1 MTTPGNSPNRTRLT
15 SCFPPNSSQSVSG
28 SNQTPPVAYPV
39 HDRAQFVLNSK
50 PTKSSRGRWIEVSRR
65 FSCNICGRTEGF
77 CKFEQQAG
85 HWFCSQVVD
94 SIRVSA
100 VVTALDGGRWARIG
114 GRSDWAVF
122 KPDEAFDR
130 TARPVTLTPKSKP
143 SVTPLLGVEQR
154 HAAFSRLLALLA
166 LSAADH
172 ADLTRRGFTADQIKA
187 AGFCSIQNGFRL
199 PDAPAH
205 LPGFSGNRY
214 SGQSGYLLPIRTID
228 GLVVGFQTRSANGY
242 RWASVDGN
250 YRLPIDEPPLVF
262 LSGTTSQIFLAEG
275 TGAKPAFINQT
286 TGAMV
291 IGASGGRWNG
301 SPKQI
306 AELIQRFPDA
316 TFTLLPDAGCIQN
329 PRITANYQATAAL
342 FGQHGV
348 ELGFQWWNQLEK
360 GTDPD
365 ADETAFWTDGI
376 RLLSTEFFS
385 DEFRQTCEEKI
396 LVRRAHQL
404 TRQPTT
410 TSEGVYLPAGSIPI
424 DKPMVALHAPMG
436 SGKTEVMVNHINNS
450 SRRTIAACHRR
461 NLSRNFSART
471 KTIPHRQDGE
481 LFCPI
486 SGDSLITGVPAAG
499 DSSCI
504 DSWHRGSSV
513 KRTPEDF
520 EGSTFVMDEADQ
532 GVDHLL
538 RGKTCKQFRGDIIDT
553 FRDGLPLAEQTI
565 IASGTLDDI
574 TVDLYEAATG
584 HTVHLHRH
592 ISTAD
597 RWSHSFLNSE
607 THALGQIVQA
617 VEAGQNI
624 LISTS
629 DAGDEN
635 KFSRI
640 GAHILLAYLRN
651 HCPDLNETN
660 SDAFSSSSIAAGAT
674 DSRQKLFM
682 RDPVSAVRGL
692 RVAIYSP
699 VAETGV
705 DINLRGH
712 FNSVFVLSSGFTMT
726 PQAVVQ
732 AACRLRDPNAHRFF
746 WAPNSSPRQK
756 GHGITDPQELI
767 TTILEDAAYNE
778 ARFSLNSI
786 YASLT
791 RNDLKPSEDPFLQA
805 WAKLEIR
812 AELDNKHYRFV
823 IKSLLKD
830 FGSEQKQASVVTKL
844 DKNTAKDVRQ
854 FTNQKKTDAAIAV
867 ITAPLPGT
875 PEFDAAPRELKDA
888 GRRRQKIEIT
898 TGKTLSPKNTSG
910 KEILQTIKA
919 IGPLKQRFLLQHPEL
934 AITIDN
940 EARKN
945 ISSWIPDVASINTAN
960 RIEALIEMGARN
972 LLQPGAVWSS
982 ANPEIQQLNAY
993 LGQHSSRLRR
1003 WFGGKPKKYADPI
1016 RALDWLVKV
1025 VGMKTA
1031 PLEKT
1036 RINGQQVT
1044 PQQIQESHNEV
1055 NVDAIF
1061 AHWRQNPAIVTG
1073 TTAKREPL
1081 LRLEPVPNSLV
1092 IYRENGDLGTTVP
1105 FSGVDSCISPIV
1117 TGIKP
1122 QSGQL
1127 QNPLLRLEPV
1137 PNSLISNRD
1146 NSDLGTTVPSSGD
1159 IQISLLL
1166 AA

>member
-1 MTTPGNSPNRTRLT
+1 MTQTAEKRNSVPTSGDNKYRPKSVNQQIVKNTVLACNSNDVTRTRLT

-28 SNQTPPVAYPV
+28 SNQTPPVAFPV

-94 SIRVSA
+94 SIRVSD

-130 TARPVTLTPKSKP
+130 TAQRTFIPQKP
-143 SVTPLLGVEQR
+143 SQPVTPLLGLQKR
-154 HAAFSRLLALLA
+154 HEAFVRLLDQLTLMPAH
-166 LSAADH
+166 H
-172 ADLTRRGFTADQIKA
+172 ADLVRRGFTNAQIDA
-187 AGFCSIQNGFRL
+187 AGFCSISRGHQL
-199 PDAPAH
+199 PNAPQH

-228 GLVVGFQTRSANGY
+228 GLIVGFQTRSADGY
-242 RWASVDGN
+242 RWASIDGN
-250 YRLPIDEPPLVF
+250 YRLPNQEPPLVV
-262 LSGTTSQIFLAEG
+262 LPGTTETIYLTEG
-275 TGAKPAFINQT
+275 TGAKPAFINQN
-286 TGAMV
+286 TGAMT
-291 IGASGGRWNG
+291 IGASGGRWSG
-301 SPKQI
+301 SPLQI
-306 AELIQRFPDA
+306 KELIRRYPNA
-316 TFTLLPDAGCIQN
+316 TYTLLPDAGCVLN

-342 FGQHGV
+342 FSRLNV

-360 GTDPD
+360 GMDPD
-365 ADETAFWTDGI
+365 ADETNFWGDGSRI
-376 RLLSTEFFS
+376 SSTEFFS
-385 DEFRQTCEEKI
+385 AGFIQSCQEKI
-396 LVRRAHQL
+396 QVRKAHQL

-410 TSEGVYLPAGSIPI
+410 TSKGDFLPVGSIPA
-424 DKPMVALHAPMG
+424 DQPMVALHAPMG

-504 DSWHRGSSV
+504 DSWHRGSSL

-520 EGSTFVMDEADQ
+520 EGSTFVNDEADQ
-532 GVDHLL
+532 GADHLL

-553 FRDGLPLAEQTI
+553 FRNGLPLAEQTI

-584 HTVHLHRH
+584 HAVHLHRH

-635 KFSRI
+635 KFSEI
-640 GAHILLAYLRN
+640 GAHNLLAYLRN

-934 AITIDN
+934 AISIDN

-1003 WFGGKPKKYADPI
+1003 WFGGKPRRYADPML
-1016 RALDWLVKV
+1016 ALKWLATV
-1025 VGMKTA
+1025 VGMKIDT
-1031 PLEKT
+1031 LERT

-1044 PQQIQESHNEV
+1044 PQRIRESHDEV
-1055 NVDAIF
+1055 NVDQIF

-1073 TTAKREPL
+1073 IPTKREPL
-1081 LRLEPVPNSLV
+1081 LRLEPVQ
-1092 IYRENGDLGTTVP
+1092 G
-1105 FSGVDSCISPIV
+1105 
-1117 TGIKP
+1117 
-1122 QSGQL
+1122 
-1127 QNPLLRLEPV
+1127 
-1137 PNSLISNRD
+1137 SLISNRD

-1159 IQISLLL
+1159 NQISLLL
-1166 AA
+1166 AG